1 MIEMSI
7 HLQYT
12 RLPQAVAAL
21 RSGLP
26 QVVGETTRAVTTFAQ
41 GYAPIDT
48 GELHDSIGGQSS
60 GLSGQAVAGTDH
72 AIHQEF
78 GTRYQSGTPFMRPGA
93 EAARPGLEAAVR
105 SLLGRL
111 A

>member
-1 MIEMSI
+1 MIAASI
-7 HLQYT
+7 NVVFNN
-12 RLPQAVAAL
+12 LPRASSAV
-21 RSGLP
+21 RSGLE

-78 GTRYQSGTPFMRPGA
+78 GTRYQAGTPFMRPGA
-93 EAARPGLEAAVR
+93 EAARPGLETAVR